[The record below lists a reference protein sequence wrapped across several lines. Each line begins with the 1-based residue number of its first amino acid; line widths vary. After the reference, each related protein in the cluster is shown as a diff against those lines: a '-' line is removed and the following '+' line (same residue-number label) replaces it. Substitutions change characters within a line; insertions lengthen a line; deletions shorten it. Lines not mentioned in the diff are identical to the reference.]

1 MSNSLLT
8 IAGLILGLSSLA
20 VADPAT
26 PNQKSCFA
34 SGIMVP
40 CSSGPD
46 DEKTRAEK
54 LAARAERLR
63 QGKLEKC
70 LRIADG
76 SGQPSSGQ
84 CRAMYGQ

>member
-1 MSNSLLT
+1 MGHNRLI
-8 IAGLILGLSSLA
+8 IAGLIVGLSSLA

-26 PNQKSCFA
+26 PNQKSCFS

-46 DEKTRAEK
+46 DEKTRAER
-54 LAARAERLR
+54 LTTRAERLR
-63 QGKLEKC
+63 QGKLDKC

-76 SGQPSSGQ
+76 SGQLSSSQ
-84 CRAMYGQ
+84 CQSMYGP

>member
-8 IAGLILGLSSLA
+8 IAGLMLGLSSLA
-20 VADPAT
+20 VADPAV
-26 PNQKSCFA
+26 PNQKSCFS

-46 DEKTRAEK
+46 DEKTRAER

-63 QGKLEKC
+63 QGKLDKC

-76 SGQPSSGQ
+76 AGQPSSSQ
-84 CRAMYGQ
+84 CQSMYGP